1 MVYNNIIRGVKE
13 NLTKGM
19 VNMKNVK
26 ILVKG
31 AQEGQNQEVSNVFVE
46 VDGNLVDRYIT
57 RSPYRMVALLV
68 EDYEGDNVE
77 VLGL

>member
-1 MVYNNIIRGVKE
+1 
-13 NLTKGM
+13 
-19 VNMKNVK
+19 MKNVK

-31 AQEGQNQEVSNVFVE
+31 AQEGQNQEVSNVYVE
-46 VDGNLVDRYIT
+46 VNGNLVDRYIT
-57 RSPYRMVALLV
+57 RAPYRMVALLV

>member
-1 MVYNNIIRGVKE
+1 
-13 NLTKGM
+13 
-19 VNMKNVK
+19 MKRNVT

-31 AQEGQNQEVSNVFVE
+31 AQEGQNQEGSNVFVE
-46 VDGNLVDRYIT
+46 VNGKLTDRYIT

-77 VLGL
+77 VVGL

>member
-1 MVYNNIIRGVKE
+1 
-13 NLTKGM
+13 
-19 VNMKNVK
+19 MKRNVT

>member
-1 MVYNNIIRGVKE
+1 
-13 NLTKGM
+13 
-19 VNMKNVK
+19 MKNVK

-31 AQEGQNQEVSNVFVE
+31 AKEVSNVFVE

-57 RSPYRMVALLV
+57 RSPYKMVALLV

>member
-1 MVYNNIIRGVKE
+1 
-13 NLTKGM
+13 
-19 VNMKNVK
+19 MKRNVT

-31 AQEGQNQEVSNVFVE
+31 AQEGQHPEVTNVFVE
-46 VDGNLVDRYIT
+46 VNGKLTDRYIT

>member
-1 MVYNNIIRGVKE
+1 
-13 NLTKGM
+13 
-19 VNMKNVK
+19 MKNVK

-31 AQEGQNQEVSNVFVE
+31 AQEGQNQEVSNVYVE
-46 VDGNLVDRYIT
+46 VNGNLVGRYIT
-57 RSPYRMVALLV
+57 RAPYRMVALLV

>member
-1 MVYNNIIRGVKE
+1 
-13 NLTKGM
+13 
-19 VNMKNVK
+19 MKRNVT

-31 AQEGQNQEVSNVFVE
+31 YQEGLAKEVSNVYVE
-46 VDGNLVDRYIT
+46 VDGNLVARYIT

-77 VLGL
+77 VVGL

>member
-1 MVYNNIIRGVKE
+1 
-13 NLTKGM
+13 
-19 VNMKNVK
+19 MKNVK

-31 AQEGQNQEVSNVFVE
+31 AQEGQNQEVSNVYVE

-57 RSPYRMVALLV
+57 RAPYRMVAFLV

-77 VLGL
+77 VVGL

>member
-1 MVYNNIIRGVKE
+1 
-13 NLTKGM
+13 
-19 VNMKNVK
+19 MKNVK

-31 AQEGQNQEVSNVFVE
+31 AQEGQNPEVTNVEVR

-77 VLGL
+77 VVGL

>member
-1 MVYNNIIRGVKE
+1 
-13 NLTKGM
+13 
-19 VNMKNVK
+19 MKRNVT

-77 VLGL
+77 VVGL

>member
-1 MVYNNIIRGVKE
+1 MR
-13 NLTKGM
+13 
-19 VNMKNVK
+19 NVK

-31 AQEGQNQEVSNVFVE
+31 AQEGQNQEVSNIYVE
-46 VDGNLVDRYIT
+46 VNGNLVDRYIT
-57 RSPYRMVALLV
+57 RAPYKMVALLV

>member
-1 MVYNNIIRGVKE
+1 
-13 NLTKGM
+13 
-19 VNMKNVK
+19 MKRNVT

-31 AQEGQNQEVSNVFVE
+31 YQEGQAKEVSNVYVE

-68 EDYEGDNVE
+68 EDHEGDNVE
-77 VLGL
+77 VVGL

>member
-1 MVYNNIIRGVKE
+1 
-13 NLTKGM
+13 
-19 VNMKNVK
+19 MKNVK

-31 AQEGQNQEVSNVFVE
+31 AQEGQHPEVTNVEVR

-57 RSPYRMVALLV
+57 RSPYGLIAQLMD
-68 EDYEGDNVE
+68 EEFEGDNVE

>member
-1 MVYNNIIRGVKE
+1 
-13 NLTKGM
+13 
-19 VNMKNVK
+19 MKNVK

-57 RSPYRMVALLV
+57 RAPYQMVALLV

-77 VLGL
+77 VVGL

>member
-1 MVYNNIIRGVKE
+1 
-13 NLTKGM
+13 
-19 VNMKNVK
+19 MKRNVT

-46 VDGNLVDRYIT
+46 VDGNLVDHYIT

-77 VLGL
+77 VVGL

>member
-1 MVYNNIIRGVKE
+1 
-13 NLTKGM
+13 
-19 VNMKNVK
+19 MKRNVT

-31 AQEGQNQEVSNVFVE
+31 YQEGQAKEVSNIFVE
-46 VDGNLVDRYIT
+46 VNGKLTDRYIT

-77 VLGL
+77 VVGL

>member
-1 MVYNNIIRGVKE
+1 
-13 NLTKGM
+13 
-19 VNMKNVK
+19 MKRNVT

-31 AQEGQNQEVSNVFVE
+31 AQEGQHPEMCNVYVE
-46 VDGNLVDRYIT
+46 VNGRQVDRYPT

>member
-1 MVYNNIIRGVKE
+1 
-13 NLTKGM
+13 
-19 VNMKNVK
+19 MKRNVT

-31 AQEGQNQEVSNVFVE
+31 YQEGQAKEVSNIFVE
-46 VDGNLVDRYIT
+46 VNGKLTDRYIT

-77 VLGL
+77 VVWL

>member
-1 MVYNNIIRGVKE
+1 
-13 NLTKGM
+13 
-19 VNMKNVK
+19 MKRNVT

-46 VDGNLVDRYIT
+46 VNGKLTDRYIT

-77 VLGL
+77 VVGL

>member
-1 MVYNNIIRGVKE
+1 
-13 NLTKGM
+13 
-19 VNMKNVK
+19 MKRNVT

-31 AQEGQNQEVSNVFVE
+31 AQEGQNPEVTNVEVR

-77 VLGL
+77 VVGL

>member
-1 MVYNNIIRGVKE
+1 MR
-13 NLTKGM
+13 
-19 VNMKNVK
+19 NVK

-31 AQEGQNQEVSNVFVE
+31 AQEGQNPEVTNVEVR

-77 VLGL
+77 VVGL

>member
-1 MVYNNIIRGVKE
+1 MKRNITI
-13 NLTKGM
+13 
-19 VNMKNVK
+19 
-26 ILVKG
+26 IVKG
-31 AQEGQNQEVSNVFVE
+31 AQEGQAKAVSNVFVE

-77 VLGL
+77 VIGL

>member
-1 MVYNNIIRGVKE
+1 
-13 NLTKGM
+13 
-19 VNMKNVK
+19 MKRNVT

-31 AQEGQNQEVSNVFVE
+31 AQEGQAKEVSNIFVE
-46 VDGNLVDRYIT
+46 VNGKLTDRYIT

-77 VLGL
+77 VVGL

>member
-1 MVYNNIIRGVKE
+1 
-13 NLTKGM
+13 
-19 VNMKNVK
+19 MKRNVT

-31 AQEGQNQEVSNVFVE
+31 YQGGQAKEVSNVFVE

-57 RSPYRMVALLV
+57 RAPYRMVALLV

-77 VLGL
+77 VVGL

>member
-1 MVYNNIIRGVKE
+1 MR
-13 NLTKGM
+13 
-19 VNMKNVK
+19 NVK

-31 AQEGQNQEVSNVFVE
+31 YEEGQNPEVVNVFVE
-46 VDGNLVDRYIT
+46 VNGNLTDRYIT
-57 RSPYRMVALLV
+57 RSPYRMVNLLV

>member
-1 MVYNNIIRGVKE
+1 MR
-13 NLTKGM
+13 
-19 VNMKNVK
+19 NVK

-31 AQEGQNQEVSNVFVE
+31 AQEGQHPEVANVEVR

-77 VLGL
+77 VIGL

>member
-1 MVYNNIIRGVKE
+1 MR
-13 NLTKGM
+13 
-19 VNMKNVK
+19 NVK
-26 ILVKG
+26 ILVKD
-31 AQEGQNQEVSNVFVE
+31 AQEGQNQEVSNVYVE

-57 RSPYRMVALLV
+57 RSPYRMVSLLV